1 MHTMNNNLK
10 KAILS
15 LMAITSLT
23 LLSCGS
29 DEKYIEEPLPK
40 LVENLPSAEHVK
52 STSAYIPVY
61 DEGQIELRWG
71 GDEQVVSHAGP
82 YISTYLMKDSCGFR
96 LTGLEPNCTYYYTM
110 VYHKGKE
117 SIFSKQVKSFTTKSV
132 SIAFIEP
139 GTVSMGNW
147 ERNVLRVKTT
157 GVEEDDVPY
166 NLHVM
171 FYCTR
176 DGSDGRSISTQTTYL
191 GDGIWQDDSWP
202 SEGEHYQA
210 VIKCWGDGRTVAE
223 TPFITLKNGQL
234 VETTN

>member
-1 MHTMNNNLK
+1 MNPMNNNLK

-23 LLSCGS
+23 FLSCGN
-29 DEKYIEEPLPK
+29 DEKDIEEPLPK
-40 LVENLPSAEHVK
+40 LVENLPSAENIK

-61 DEGQIELRWG
+61 DKGMIELRWG
-71 GDEQVVSHAGP
+71 GDKQLT
-82 YISTYLMKDSCGFR
+82 TYQGQYYTTSLMKDSCGFR
-96 LTGLEPNCTYYYTM
+96 LTGLEPNYTYYYTM
-110 VYHKGKE
+110 VYHKGEE
-117 SIFSKQVKSFTTKSV
+117 SIISKQVKSFTTKGV

-147 ERNVLRVKTT
+147 ERNVLRVKTS
-157 GVEEDDVPY
+157 GVEESDVPY
-166 NLHVM
+166 NLHVV

-223 TPFITLKNGQL
+223 TPFITLKDGQL
-234 VETTN
+234 VETTD